1 MDIVQ
6 LDLSHPL
13 LIEASAGTGKT
24 WQLTELYLR
33 LVAEGFGVDRL
44 LAVTFTEAATAE
56 LRNRIRSRLRNAW
69 MALSSGSPPPALDF
83 CLHRD
88 GPDVLKRRLF
98 EAILLLDEAQIFT
111 IHGFCHTVLRQYAF
125 ETGMPFDAELL
136 EDNRSLA
143 EEIAADWWA
152 RTLYPAPSWIVAEL
166 TVSGESPEAWADL
179 LIRAAAR
186 PDLRILPRAAA
197 SLEFPADVA
206 PLYQG
211 MRATWKAEKDAI
223 LDLLARH
230 LTSLN
235 ARSYSKQKMELWA
248 QEVDAFLVPEE
259 PSRLKPPEGVVKLGT
274 AGLRAATRKHA
285 ATPSHPFF
293 DQCQRWCELLD
304 DAAGWRILL
313 KRSFLDFGLTEWRK
327 RKAQRQVLDFDDL
340 VLRLYASLNGP
351 QGDPLAE
358 ALRIRYPAALVD
370 EFQDTDPY
378 QYGIFSK
385 LYCKIDTEGARPFF
399 MIGDPKQAIYAFRG
413 ADIHA
418 YFEAADQCR
427 DRIRRLDTNHRS
439 DGTLVDAVNTLFRN
453 VPLPFV
459 DERIR
464 YESVSAERPEG
475 NFRLQGRLLSPFRLI
490 YVRSD
495 ASTDRNPDGTFSVG
509 RLRSSIARLTAKL
522 LVDWLQQ
529 EPSIEDHPVHPGHM
543 AVLVR
548 TNAQAFDMLEAL
560 VQADLPAVLES
571 THSVWETLEAKWIRY
586 LLRAVLEPENP
597 RRLLTA
603 LGCGLFGTDAL
614 TLHAVNRDEGL
625 LDRWIERFCGL
636 RTLWRKHGVFVLLD
650 RVMREGLDPKEPAGW
665 VRLAQRPS
673 GERMITNLLHLAEL
687 LEKES
692 RSQAFGALRL
702 VQWMESRMNG
712 GSDGSE
718 DSQLR
723 LESDAEAV
731 QIVTIHKSKGLEYP
745 LVFCPYLWD
754 LGAGTPK
761 QRPLFYHDPAADGRL
776 SLHLAPG
783 EPERQIWEKEQ
794 LSESMRLLYVAVTRA
809 RNACTIWTAG
819 IRTIASSALGRLLHP
834 NREAAATKDAETID
848 DMFLQDLHRL
858 AEAAPHAIDVAVVDA
873 ASATAGAVGRY
884 RRPDQTMHL
893 VAPQKAPVV
902 CRRWRMSSFSELI
915 RMPLSPEEVW
925 EGKDIDGLGS
935 EAVGDSKPPLP
946 PDAVEIPLADVDAGT
961 QTGLLIHGI
970 FETIDFTNPQ
980 SIAPAV
986 ERQLQFY
993 GHEPDPLGPL
1003 LCKAVR
1009 EVLDELLDPDVPGLR
1024 LSCIPPSSRLVEMGF
1039 LFPAADAGGLEA
1051 ISPDRLAELWA
1062 TACGPSFFGRYAE
1075 RLRRLSFPELRGYLK
1090 GFIDLVFVWKKRW
1103 YLVDYKSNHLGRH
1116 PMDYAQERLE
1126 PVMIDHHYLLQ
1137 AVFYTLALH
1146 RYLSLR
1152 LPGYDYDK
1160 DVGSIYYLF
1169 IRGMGPHDPAGNG
1182 VYRFKP
1188 PFTLIAALENLFGN
1202 RS

>member
-1 MDIVQ
+1 MDMWQ
-6 LDLSHPL
+6 FDLSHPQ

-56 LRNRIRSRLRNAW
+56 LRDRIRSRLRNAW
-69 MALSSGSPPPALDF
+69 MALSSGSPPSALEP

-98 EAILLLDEAQIFT
+98 EATLLLDEAQIFT

-136 EDNRSLA
+136 QDNRSLA

-152 RTLYPAPSWIVAEL
+152 GTLYPAPPWLVGEL
-166 TVSGESPEAWADL
+166 TASGERPEAWADL

-186 PDLRILPRAAA
+186 PDLRILPEADA
-197 SLEFPADVA
+197 SLLPPDLA
-206 PLYQG
+206 PLYQD
-211 MRATWKAEKDAI
+211 MRTTWKAEKDAI
-223 LDLLARH
+223 IDLLNRH
-230 LTSLN
+230 LPSLN
-235 ARSYSKQKMELWA
+235 ARSYSTQKLALWA
-248 QEVDAFLVPEE
+248 QEVDAFLTPKE
-259 PSRLKPPEGVVKLGT
+259 PLRLKPPEGVIKLGT
-274 AGLRAATRKHA
+274 AGLRAATRKNA
-285 ATPSHPFF
+285 SPPSHPFF
-293 DQCQRWCELLD
+293 DQCQRWRELFD
-304 DAAGWRILL
+304 DAADWRILL
-313 KRSFLDFGLTEWRK
+313 KRRFLDFGLTEWRT

-340 VLRLYASLNGP
+340 VLRLYACLNGP
-351 QGDPLAE
+351 QGDSLAE

-378 QYGIFSK
+378 QYGIFR
-385 LYCKIDTEGARPFF
+385 KIYTEGARPFF

-418 YFEAADQCR
+418 YFEAANQSR

-439 DGTLVDAVNTLFRN
+439 DGTLVDAVNALFQN

-464 YESVSAERPEG
+464 YESVSAERPG
-475 NFRLQGRLLSPFRLI
+475 GSFRLHGRPVSPFRLI
-490 YVRSD
+490 YVRSG
-495 ASTDRNPDGTFSVG
+495 APTDRNPDGTFSVG
-509 RLRSSIARLTAKL
+509 RLRNYIPRLTAQL

-529 EPSIEDHPVHPGHM
+529 EPSIDHHPVHPGHM

-560 VQADLPAVLES
+560 VQANLPAVLES
-571 THSVWETLEAKWIRY
+571 THSVWETLEAKWVWY
-586 LLRAVLEPENP
+586 LLRAVLEPEN
-597 RRLLTA
+597 RRRILTA
-603 LGCGLFGTDAL
+603 LGCGLFGIDAPI
-614 TLHAVNRDEGL
+614 LHAIHRDEGL
-625 LDRWIERFCGL
+625 LDRWIERFRGL
-636 RTLWRKHGVFVLLD
+636 RTLWRKRGVFAMLD
-650 RVMREGLDPKEPAGW
+650 RVMREGIDPEAPAGW
-665 VRLAQRPS
+665 MKLAKRPS
-673 GERMITNLLHLAEL
+673 GERTITNLLHLAEL

-692 RSQAFGALRL
+692 RSGSFGALRL

-712 GSDGSE
+712 VSDGSE

-754 LGAGTPK
+754 LGAGKPK
-761 QRPLFYHDPAADGRL
+761 QRPLFYHDPAAAERL
-776 SLHLAPG
+776 TLHLVPG
-783 EPERQIWEKEQ
+783 EPEQTLWAKEQ

-809 RNACTIWTAG
+809 RNACAVWTAG
-819 IRTIASSALGRLLHP
+819 IRDIESSALGRLLHP
-834 NREAAATKDAETID
+834 ERAAPQDAGTID
-848 DMFLQDLHRL
+848 DMLLNDLHRL
-858 AEAAPHAIDVAVVDA
+858 AEAAPNAIDVTVVDA
-873 ASATAGAVGRY
+873 ASATAGGIGRY
-884 RRPDQTMHL
+884 RRPGRAMDL
-893 VAPQKAPVV
+893 VPPPKEPAVH
-902 CRRWRMSSFSELI
+902 RRWRISSFSELI
-915 RMPLSPEEVW
+915 RMPLVPEEVW

-935 EAVGDSKPPLP
+935 GTVEDTKPSMP

-961 QTGLLIHGI
+961 QTGLLLHSI

-986 ERQLQFY
+986 ERQLRPY
-993 GHEPDPLGPL
+993 GHEPDRLGPL

-1009 EVLDELLDPDVPGLR
+1009 EVLDAPLDPDMPELR
-1024 LSCIPPSSRLVEMGF
+1024 LSCISPSSRLTEMGF
-1039 LFPAADAGGLEA
+1039 LFPAADTDTREG
-1051 ISPDRLAELWA
+1051 ISPHRLADLWT
-1062 TACGPSFFGRYAE
+1062 TACGSSPLGRYAE
-1075 RLRRLSFPELRGYLK
+1075 RLHRLSFPELQGYLK
-1090 GFIDLVFVWKKRW
+1090 GFIDLVFVWKRRW
-1103 YLVDYKSNHLGRH
+1103 YIVDYKSNHLGRY
-1116 PMDYAQERLE
+1116 PLEYAQDRLE
-1126 PVMIDHHYLLQ
+1126 PVMVDHHYLLQ
-1137 AVFYTLALH
+1137 AVLYTLALH
-1146 RYLSLR
+1146 RYLSVR
-1152 LPGYDYDK
+1152 LPGYAYDK
-1160 DVGSIYYLF
+1160 DIGAVYYLF
-1169 IRGMGPHDPAGNG
+1169 IRGMGPQCPPGNG